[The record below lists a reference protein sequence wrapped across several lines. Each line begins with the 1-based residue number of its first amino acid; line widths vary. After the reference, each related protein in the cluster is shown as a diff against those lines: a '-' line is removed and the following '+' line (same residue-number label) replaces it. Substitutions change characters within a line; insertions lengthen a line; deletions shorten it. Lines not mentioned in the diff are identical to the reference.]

1 VTDSIASFFDEL
13 AQRGHDPRL
22 RRGSGAVRFE
32 SGKGARARA
41 WHVELSKG
49 NITVSQKRGQAH
61 CTLRADDETTAA
73 ILSGRLNPVAAVLRG
88 AVEVEGD
95 TRLLVL
101 FRRLLPGPPPKRS
114 RRKT

>member
-1 VTDSIASFFDEL
+1 VSDSIEMYFDEL

-32 SGKGARARA
+32 SGKGAKRRA
-41 WHVELSKG
+41 WHVDLRKG
-49 NITVSQKRGQAH
+49 DITVSKKRGPVH
-61 CTLRADDETTAA
+61 CTMRADDETTAA
-73 ILSGRLNPVAAVLRG
+73 ILSGRLNPVTAVLRG
-88 AVEVEGD
+88 AVELEGD

-114 RRKT
+114 RRKS